1 MALPSL
7 LLGNA
12 RLEEALMTLLRI
24 GLVLA
29 LCIGGSACNPG
40 GPQRASD
47 IQNLHGITDD
57 ISATNMTD
65 SDSRKTHDPN
75 IRTTLPNNY
84 ETHESE

>member
-1 MALPSL
+1 
-7 LLGNA
+7 
-12 RLEEALMTLLRI
+12 MTLLRF

-29 LCIGGSACNPG
+29 LCLGGGFACTPG

-65 SDSRKTHDPN
+65 SESRKTHDPN
-75 IRTTLPNNY
+75 MQTTLPNNY
-84 ETHESE
+84 QTHE